1 MGEANSKTRDSLAIV
16 EETSDYRWGSG
27 FRMLSPMIDRQ
38 NMIPDTPETMT
49 MPSIAVRTPTARKI
63 EDSVSK

>member
-1 MGEANSKTRDSLAIV
+1 
-16 EETSDYRWGSG
+16 
-27 FRMLSPMIDRQ
+27 MLSPMIDRQ
-38 NMIPDTPETMT
+38 NMIPDIPETRT